1 MRSSV
6 VCTWPAQKNDVLSGL
21 VNDCRFGGFGGS
33 IQMKKQTGI
42 RKGLLRSPVGL
53 PPSFWKGTRLGYDEA
68 GNNRDLFRHLVA
80 RCLARSL
87 LSRSG
92 KGSSGCDSD
101 GKAILTELASR
112 WPAPRT
118 TSQPSRQ
125 RGPYVESTK
134 PKSHTPLSEPGT
146 RLPEA
151 PSSVPRMQR
160 EYSRARAPA
169 LTPFRSLP

>member
-1 MRSSV
+1 MEMLAEFEQVIALDSRE
-6 VCTWPAQKNDVLSGL
+6 
-21 VNDCRFGGFGGS
+21 RF
-33 IQMKKQTGI
+33 
-42 RKGLLRSPVGL
+42 VD
-53 PPSFWKGTRLGYDEA
+53 GY
-68 GNNRDLFRHLVA
+68 
-80 RCLARSL
+80 
-87 LSRSG
+87 
-92 KGSSGCDSD
+92 SGCVLCFFFSSRRRHTRCSRVWSSD
-101 GKAILTELASR
+101 VCSSDLKAILTELASR

-151 PSSVPRMQR
+151 PSSLPRMRR